1 MKLNTERESNKSFM
15 LSTVAKYKHKIS
27 IYKQKIKEVQ
37 QNHELHKE
45 EFHKY
50 QLLEN
55 EEKNGY

>member
-37 QNHELHKE
+37 
-45 EFHKY
+45 
-50 QLLEN
+50 
-55 EEKNGY
+55 